1 MDEFQEI
8 LQDFLIES
16 FELIEQLDQDLV
28 ELESRPDDL
37 DLLNR
42 IFRVAHTIKGASSFL
57 NFDVLTHLT
66 HHMENLLNMA
76 RHGDLVIDAD
86 VMDVILESIDLMK
99 ALLVRIR
106 DSGADAGLEVGQCVE
121 RLDAVANGTPLSSV
135 TETVTVTASETVVA
149 VEPQT
154 DAEEEADYSGMSEAE
169 VEAEIERLIAQRQA
183 EDAAKRANKANSS
196 APVEEEPDYEGMD
209 DAEVEAEIERL
220 LAKRQAEDAA
230 KRAQKAAE
238 TSTAPSVAAPVA
250 APITSEP
257 MPQSEPIPAPVPV
270 APAAPAVQPKVEA
283 KPATPVARRAAEPK
297 EEGENRGG
305 GAVEQTIRVD
315 VKRLDHLMNL
325 IGELVLGKNRLIK
338 INDDVEERYEGE
350 AFLEE
355 LNQVVSIVSL
365 VTTDLQIAVM
375 KTRMLPI
382 GKVFNKFPRM
392 IRDLSRELNKKI
404 ELEITGEET
413 ELDKSIV
420 EEIGDPLVHII
431 RNSCDHGI
439 ETPDV
444 RLSSG
449 KEETGTIHLKAYH
462 EGNHIVIQIIDD
474 GKGLDAEMLKLK
486 SIEKGIITEK
496 EAEGMSEK
504 EAFGLIFRPGFS
516 TAAQVTSVSGRGVG
530 MDVVKTNI
538 EKLNGM
544 IDIDSEVGK
553 GTSMK
558 LKIPLTLAIIQALL
572 VGVQEE
578 YYAIPLA
585 SVLETV
591 RISKDEIYTVES
603 RSVMRLRDEVLSL
616 VHIGDIFEVERVFD
630 NSEHA
635 YVVVLG
641 LAESKIG
648 LIVDSLVGQEEIVI
662 KSLGEYLKGI
672 EGIAGAT
679 IRGDG
684 GVTLIVDVAALM
696 QMAKSVKSTVGQESA
711 EAKGRLGVKNKPSDY
726 KVMIVDDSKTDR
738 TIMRKSLEPMGITL
752 VEATDGIE
760 ALNILKQADHTF
772 DAMLIDIEMP
782 RMDGYSLAAEIK
794 KYNKYKNLPLI
805 AVTSRTGKADRMR
818 GVESGMVE
826 YITKPYSSEYLMN
839 VVKRNIK
846 FNEGL

>member
-28 ELESRPDDL
+28 ELETNPQDL
-37 DLLNR
+37 ELLNR
-42 IFRVAHTIKGASSFL
+42 IFRVAHTVKGASSFL

-66 HHMENLLNMA
+66 HHMEDILNKA
-76 RHGDLVIDAD
+76 RHGDLLLTPD
-86 VMDVILESIDLMK
+86 VMDVVLESIDLMK
-99 ALLVRIR
+99 ELLNTIR
-106 DSGADAGLEVGQCVE
+106 DTGADAGIDVSACVV
-121 RLDAVANGTPLSSV
+121 RLDAKSNGKSLLESV
-135 TETVTVTASETVVA
+135 EELK
-149 VEPQT
+149 EELLEEEL
-154 DAEEEADYSGMSEAE
+154 AEEDF
-169 VEAEIERLIAQRQA
+169 IE
-183 EDAAKRANKANSS
+183 
-196 APVEEEPDYEGMD
+196 EESDSQEPDYDNMSD
-209 DAEVEAEIERL
+209 DEVEAEIERL
-220 LAKRQAEDAA
+220 LAQRQAEDQKKRQAKQAA
-230 KRAQKAAE
+230 GESVPQMPQNDEIEEVIKTPTPQATTAVVVKPQ
-238 TSTAPSVAAPVA
+238 TAPRRQAEEF
-250 APITSEP
+250 SED
-257 MPQSEPIPAPVPV
+257 AK
-270 APAAPAVQPKVEA
+270 AAAPAKGN
-283 KPATPVARRAAEPK
+283 ATT
-297 EEGENRGG
+297 
-305 GAVEQTIRVD
+305 VEQTIRVD

-325 IGELVLGKNRLIK
+325 IGELVLAKNRLIK
-338 INDDVEERYEGE
+338 INVDVEERYEGE
-350 AFLEE
+350 EFLEE

-404 ELEITGEET
+404 DLEIYGEET

-439 ETPDV
+439 EVGADRV
-444 RLSSG
+444 AIG
-449 KEETGTIHLKAYH
+449 KSETGTIILKAYN
-462 EGNHIVIQIIDD
+462 EGNHIVVQIDDD
-474 GKGLDAEMLKLK
+474 GKGLDPVMLKNK
-486 SIEKGIITEK
+486 SLEKGVITEK
-496 EAEGMSEK
+496 EADAMSDK
-504 EAFGLIFRPGFS
+504 EAFALIFRPGFS

-538 EKLNGM
+538 EKLNGI
-544 IDIDSEVGK
+544 IDIDSEVGR
-553 GTSMK
+553 GTSIK

-591 RISKDEIYTVES
+591 RISKDEIYTVDN
-603 RSVMRLRDEVLSL
+603 RSVMRLRNDVLSL
-616 VHIGDIFEVERVFD
+616 VHIGDIFEVERIID
-630 NSEHA
+630 AGEHA

-641 LAESKIG
+641 LAESKLG

-662 KSLGEYLKGI
+662 KSLGEYLKGM

-696 QMAKSVKSTVGQESA
+696 QMAK
-711 EAKGRLGVKNKPSDY
+711 GVKAKPMIESKSISASKEKTRASDY
-726 KVMIVDDSKTDR
+726 NIMIVDDSKTDR
-738 TIMRKSLEPMGITL
+738 TIMRKALEPLGITL
-752 VEATDGIE
+752 TEAADGQE
-760 ALNILKQADHTF
+760 ALNILKQGDTNF

-782 RMDGYSLAAEIK
+782 RMDGYTLAGEIK

-805 AVTSRTGKADRMR
+805 AVTSRTSKSDRMR

-826 YITKPYSSEYLMN
+826 YITKPYSSDYLAS
-839 VVKRNIK
+839 VVQRNIK
-846 FNEGL
+846 FKAELA